1 MKNYIWIV
9 EVFDRDDRYC
19 SSDYKIVKAFQKK
32 NYFLAL
38 KCFMDCCERRTEEDD
53 NIERHISN
61 GKRTF
66 CATRYNSKGAEVN
79 CVTLRKMEVI

>member
-19 SSDYKIVKAFQKK
+19 SSDYKIVKAFQKAK
-32 NYFLAL
+32 YSLAL
-38 KCFMDCCERRTEEDD
+38 KCFVDCCKRRTEEGD
-53 NIERHISN
+53 NIERHLLN

-66 CATRYNSKGAEVN
+66 CATRYNGKGMEVN
-79 CVTLRKMEVI
+79 RVTLRKMEVV